1 MDQPIRLTVEETF
14 TISGRGLVAVL
25 GGETKLGVGKPH
37 KVKVDAMK
45 YGVNWIQNHVGLAA
59 WNFLVTHFL
68 NHIIHH
74 EI

>member
-1 MDQPIRLTVEETF
+1 MTLH
-14 TISGRGLVAVL
+14 LVVFDSNHSCENVACV
-25 GGETKLGVGKPH
+25 KPH

-45 YGVNWIQNHVGLAA
+45 YGVNWIQNHVGRAD

-74 EI
+74 ESLIG